1 MRLEVRSGDLNVAEG
16 VKGSLERR
24 LRFVLGRFGNQIGR
38 VTVHLTEMNGSQV
51 ETGHRCRI
59 VVHVGAAGRVLVE
72 DTDTDLGAVVN
83 RTVDRVGQVV
93 LRELARRHERAGR
106 TSRRQ

>member
-1 MRLEVRSGDLNVAEG
+1 MRLEVRSGDLDVAEV

-38 VTVHLTEMNGSQV
+38 VTVHLTETNGSQV
-51 ETGHRCRI
+51 KAGYRCRI
-59 VVHVGAAGRVLVE
+59 VAHVRAAGRILVE

-83 RTVDRVGQVV
+83 RAVDRVGQVV
-93 LRELARRHERAGR
+93 VRELARRDERAGR
-106 TSRRQ
+106 TSKRQ